1 MIRWGIIGLGNIA
14 IRFAK
19 SLEHSKQGKLAAIAS
34 RTAEKRE
41 QYVNLYPGIKAYE
54 SYDDIIQDP
63 DIDAVYVALPHGFH
77 KEWVLKALQCHKAV
91 LCEKPVGLNQQEMEE
106 IKACALKHQTF
117 FMEALKT
124 RFVPLMDEIKAELKK
139 GIIGKIQSVEA
150 SFCYDV
156 RGLPRRKGWYLFE
169 KDQGGALLDVGPY
182 PVSFVLDLL
191 ETPITKIESEMVYDE
206 EGIDHHFIGKLYF
219 EDGAIGIVEGAI
231 DGMKERTAHI
241 VGTLGTMEV
250 PVYNRPLE
258 YTIKLSDGQVIHQE
272 QALEVDDMFGEIEEV
287 HRCLKEGLLESPRYS
302 FEDSL
307 KEMKVMDDIRQF
319 AK

>member
-19 SLEHSKQGKLAAIAS
+19 SLEHSQQGKLAAIAS
-34 RTAEKRE
+34 RTPEKRE
-41 QYVNLYPGIKAYE
+41 QYLNVYPDIKAYE
-54 SYDDIIQDP
+54 SYEEIIQDKE
-63 DIDAVYVALPHGFH
+63 IDAVYIALPHGFH
-77 KEWVLKALQCHKAV
+77 KEWVLKALKQHKAV
-91 LCEKPVGLNQQEMEE
+91 LCEKPVGINRQEMEE
-106 IKACALKHQTF
+106 IKACALENQTF

-124 RFVPLMDEIKAELKK
+124 RFVPLMDDIKTVLKN

-156 RGLPRRKGWYLFE
+156 QGLPRRKGWYLFE
-169 KDQGGALLDVGPY
+169 KGQGGALLDVGPY

-191 ETPITKIESEMVYDE
+191 ESPIVKIESEMVYDE
-206 EGIDHHFIGKLYF
+206 DGIDHHFIGKLYF
-219 EDGAIGIVEGAI
+219 EDGAMGIVEGAI

-258 YTIKLSDGQVIHQE
+258 YTVKLSNGQTIHKE
-272 QALEVDDMFGEIEEV
+272 QALAVDDMFGEIEEV
-287 HRCLKEGLLESPRYS
+287 HRCLKEGLLESPRYCLD
-302 FEDSL
+302 DSL
-307 KEMKVMDDIRQF
+307 NEMKVMDDIRQF